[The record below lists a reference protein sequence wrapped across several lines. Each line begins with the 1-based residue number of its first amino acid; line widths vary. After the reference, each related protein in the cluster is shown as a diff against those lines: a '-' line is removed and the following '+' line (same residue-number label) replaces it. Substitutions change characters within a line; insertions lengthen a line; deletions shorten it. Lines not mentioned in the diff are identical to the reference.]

1 MNIDGIV
8 FWGEDFEIGMNWGLI
23 FGIMK
28 GDIEFDYLGGSK

>member
-23 FGIMK
+23 FR
-28 GDIEFDYLGGSK
+28 DNEGGYRIRLLRWF